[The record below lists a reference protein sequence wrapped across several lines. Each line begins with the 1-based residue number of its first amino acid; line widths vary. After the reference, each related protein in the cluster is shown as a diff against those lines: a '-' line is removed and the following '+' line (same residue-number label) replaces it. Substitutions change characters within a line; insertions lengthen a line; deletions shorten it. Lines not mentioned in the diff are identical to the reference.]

1 MIKVI
6 PISTQY
12 EDNDT
17 SSQQLNEQLNSKIK
31 YIYIIDINDLN
42 LDNLILT
49 LSQSTEKYND
59 QRAKNQILSSKL
71 YLIISTIFSK
81 SKYNYYNDDTKKV
94 FTIILKLIDNFFN
107 NDKENLLRQLY
118 NFYFLLP
125 TKSNFKADLFNLIT
139 ENLSNNISLL
149 ANTNEE
155 FVNVVN
161 DLLDSDISQDTT
173 TNALVSAFNLL
184 LKNDLEYYK

>member
-17 SSQQLNEQLNSKIK
+17 SSQQLNEQLNSKII
-31 YIYIIDINDLN
+31 YFYIIDINDLN

-94 FTIILKLIDNFFN
+94 FTIVLKLIDNFFN

-125 TKSNFKADLFNLIT
+125 AKSNFKADIFNILT

-149 ANTNEE
+149 ANSTEE
-155 FVNVVN
+155 FMNVLN
-161 DLLDSDISQDTT
+161 DLLDSDISQESTT
-173 TNALVSAFNLL
+173 GALIAIFNLL